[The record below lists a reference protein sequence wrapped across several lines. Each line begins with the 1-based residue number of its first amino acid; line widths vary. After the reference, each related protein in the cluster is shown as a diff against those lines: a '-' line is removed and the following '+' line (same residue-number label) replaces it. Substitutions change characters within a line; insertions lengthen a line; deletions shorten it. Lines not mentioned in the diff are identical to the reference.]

1 MSKWLSVCGC
11 DIKLKRGVGQ
21 ASKRLPLSTTAG
33 LVDGSGAEKKWVC
46 RSWPPHALGLP
57 VTGDVPGPPG
67 DIPGRA
73 GTFPKKVGDIPASIM
88 SPTPR
93 RGYPRPPGTSRAASG
108 ISPAARGYRL
118 GDIPGRVGDIPDER
132 GHPRPLAGG
141 IPDRLGD
148 IPGPL
153 GGVPPASW
161 SLVPHTQPTC
171 VCHITR
177 SKPTRQH
184 VKRCL
189 CDTARPSE
197 GCCCAAVA
205 ATRAALV
212 PAGEARTSEPH
223 GEARRGVRR
232 AESP

>member
-1 MSKWLSVCGC
+1 LSKWLSVCGC

-108 ISPAARGYRL
+108 ISPAARGYPRPRR
-118 GDIPGRVGDIPDER
+118 GYPRRAGTSPAFGGGHPRPAR
-132 GHPRPLAGG
+132 GHPRPFGG
-141 IPDRLGD
+141 C
-148 IPGPL
+148 
-153 GGVPPASW
+153 PARV
-161 SLVPHTQPTC
+161 LVVGAAHTTHMCVPHHALKTD
-171 VCHITR
+171 
-177 SKPTRQH
+177 S
-184 VKRCL
+184 
-189 CDTARPSE
+189 TACKTLSM
-197 GCCCAAVA
+197 
-205 ATRAALV
+205 
-212 PAGEARTSEPH
+212 
-223 GEARRGVRR
+223 
-232 AESP
+232 